1 MACEAPE
8 DAINANRVQSVEESP
23 PIVSRI
29 QQAIEACSKGFS
41 SSRLQSI
48 ETGDFRQSD
57 AAVFSFSEIMDS
69 IDGVDEAFGALSFI
83 HGFLSDPS
91 SNQMVIDVISL
102 ELPKAVAK
110 LGGLSGE
117 CREVAESVINRLVSM
132 CSPRDMVTA
141 ICDREQLNDP
151 NYQFYAIQRHHVK
164 QAKVGIPVI
173 LKVIS
178 VISSE
183 VDDENKDGV
192 RELLDGA
199 VKVVGSIQEALVTSS
214 GLDNKTS
221 NCVSFVIPLSH
232 VLHYCGLSYLGLI
245 TGCSIDAMTG
255 TICQGLEEDDE
266 FLNSFPCIKVGA
278 SLAVIWGYISP
289 EVVKAA
295 MEDMENLKYNL
306 QKSRTKRWQALGV
319 LRYLLSSIDQP
330 WKFKHHCIEFLS
342 SNMYG
347 SICPESAVDHVD
359 FSSFMPSLF
368 SALQAVQRCIIY
380 APDGEQR
387 KKAFSALKQVL
398 LDVPT
403 HERFDIL
410 KALVTNSNSP
420 SMVALLIDIVK
431 EQLLMDY
438 QKSSQRMEKIKLL
451 ESNGNSN
458 PSFWSPNTLEF
469 LELILKPPKG
479 GPPSL
484 PEQSEVVIA
493 ALNLYRFILITELTG
508 NTNYTGILSKE
519 ILRKAYSEWFL
530 PLKMLVSGIQAE
542 NENDISDLSITTV
555 CSLNPVQFVLHRC
568 IELVE
573 ENL

>member
-1 MACEAPE
+1 
-8 DAINANRVQSVEESP
+8 
-23 PIVSRI
+23 
-29 QQAIEACSKGFS
+29 
-41 SSRLQSI
+41 
-48 ETGDFRQSD
+48 
-57 AAVFSFSEIMDS
+57 MDS
-69 IDGVDEAFGALSFI
+69 IDGADEAFGALSFI

-91 SNQMVIDVISL
+91 SNQMVIDAISL

-117 CREVAESVINRLVSM
+117 CREVAESVIDRLVSM

-141 ICDREQLNDP
+141 ICDALSSLSEASRVPASFCLL
-151 NYQFYAIQRHHVK
+151 FMGFSKVFSCMQRHHVK

-183 VDDENKDGV
+183 VDENEDGIQ
-192 RELLDGA
+192 ELLDEA
-199 VKVVGSIQEALVTSS
+199 VKVVCSIQEVCQNLVEKNKEELLAILGLFVLQIMALVTSS

-255 TICQGLEEDDE
+255 IICQGLEEDDE
-266 FLNSFPCIKVGA
+266 FLNSFPCVKVGA
-278 SLAVIWGYISP
+278 SLAVIWAYISP

-306 QKSRTKRWQALGV
+306 QKSRTKRWQALGI

-347 SICPESAVDHVD
+347 SICPESSVDHVD
-359 FSSFMPSLF
+359 FSSFMPSLY
-368 SALQAVQRCIIY
+368 STLQAVQRCIIY

-431 EQLLMDY
+431 EQLLTDY
-438 QKSSQRMEKIKLL
+438 QKSSQRKEKIKLL

-458 PSFWSPNTLEF
+458 PSFWSRNTLEF